1 MADICS
7 VYGIGYRPNVAERLG
22 LYLNLSRAS
31 YRAAAGV
38 YGGVR
43 AAENGPMP
51 PEMIRSLSSAD
62 HHAEIV
68 IEKIAAHKDILKQ
81 MPGA

>member
-1 MADICS
+1 M
-7 VYGIGYRPNVAERLG
+7 
-22 LYLNLSRAS
+22 
-31 YRAAAGV
+31 